1 MQDDDKNRYKYVFVC
16 GLHRSGTTVL
26 GRNVA
31 RLENCTAFKN
41 TPRSIDEGQ
50 LLQDIYRI
58 DTEFGGAG
66 RFGFDPRA
74 HLTETSDL
82 LTPENVARLRA
93 SWHSYWDKSKTICVE
108 KTPGNLLM
116 TRFLQA
122 GFPNSYFI
130 VIRRHPIAVSMATQ
144 GMRLPGI
151 MWNIKITSLHRLF
164 EHWLRCHELFDE
176 DKKHVKRLY
185 EFTYEDYIENPVKCY
200 QEIAAFIGT
209 GVSELGKTEITG
221 SYNKKYLDRWSK
233 LLTDS
238 FFKRYYQYIARKYEP
253 RFAKYGYS
261 LIKGLGIDEEVLRGS
276 GRTSA
281 AMGALYCLG
290 ADVCA
295 ILRRFETLNPK
306 LQIKAVLPEF
316 ILVRIWRARH
326 RALLRK
332 EKADV
337 VSS

>member
-1 MQDDDKNRYKYVFVC
+1 MQKDDKNRYKYVFVC

-31 RLENCTAFKN
+31 RLDNCTAFEN
-41 TPRSIDEGQ
+41 TPRFIDEGQ

-82 LTPENVARLRA
+82 LTSENMSRLRA
-93 SWHSYWDKSKTICVE
+93 SWHLYWDENKSICVE

-122 GFPNSYFI
+122 GFPNCYFVAI
-130 VIRRHPIAVSMATQ
+130 KRHPIAVSLATQ

-151 MWNIKITSLHRLF
+151 MWNIKVTSLHRLF
-164 EHWLRCHELFDE
+164 EHWLRCHELFEE
-176 DKKHVKRLY
+176 DKKHLKHLY
-185 EFTYEDYIENPVKCY
+185 EFRYEEYIDNPNKCH

-209 GVSELGKTEITG
+209 GVSEMGNGEITG
-221 SYNKKYLDRWSK
+221 SHDKKYYDRWSK

-261 LIKGLGIDEEVLRGS
+261 LTKGLGINEDVLQ
-276 GRTSA
+276 GREQTSA
-281 AMGALYCLG
+281 AIGALYCLG
-290 ADVCA
+290 ADICA
-295 ILRRFETLNPK
+295 FLRRFETLNPK
-306 LQIKAVLPEF
+306 LYLKALLPKF

-326 RALLRK
+326 RVLLRK
-332 EKADV
+332 GKADV
-337 VSS
+337 ASP